1 MKKTISSESNQT
13 PLQTPKQN
21 TSYTSDRLTPSERE
35 HLRQRKREANEYF
48 QKFFEENKP
57 DWLK

>member
-21 TSYTSDRLTPSERE
+21 ISYPSDRLTPSETER
-35 HLRQRKREANEYF
+35 LKRRKREANEYF

>member
-21 TSYTSDRLTPSERE
+21 TSYTSDRLTPSETER
-35 HLRQRKREANEYF
+35 LKRRKREANEYF

-57 DWLK
+57 DRLK

>member
-1 MKKTISSESNQT
+1 MKKTISSESNQK

-21 TSYTSDRLTPSERE
+21 ISYPSDRLTPSEIEQLKRE
-35 HLRQRKREANEYF
+35 KQEANEYC
-48 QKFFEENKP
+48 QKFYSENKP

>member
-21 TSYTSDRLTPSERE
+21 ISYPSDRLTPSERE
-35 HLRQRKREANEYF
+35 RLRRRKREANEYL

>member
-21 TSYTSDRLTPSERE
+21 TSYPSDRLTPSETER
-35 HLRQRKREANEYF
+35 LKRRKREANEYF